1 MARESVFAPAT
12 RKPARILRALGAGL
26 VAAAGLAACDPVGPN
41 YVRPEP
47 PAPAQ
52 FVEAGPWKEAVP
64 QDTIARGDWWTIFG
78 DSTLNG
84 LQAEAVRRNPDLK
97 AVAAR
102 VLQAQAIAGIS
113 KSYMY
118 PEIQVGGLAQRF
130 ANNSNFA
137 VLVDPAT
144 VTANTATITDG
155 FKAVPLYATW
165 EIDFWGRIRR
175 QMEAALAELSASIAA
190 YQVALLTLNGEIA
203 QTYFELRTTDELQRV
218 IAENIALRRGT
229 FELVKARSTNG
240 LSSDVAL
247 SEAETALRTVEAQ
260 APPLEA
266 QRSRLVHKLAVL
278 TGSNPEA
285 LTIGKEP
292 FRQAIP
298 AIPVGLP
305 SDLLQRRPDIA
316 KAERELA
323 AYNARIGVA
332 VAAYFPTIQLTSAVG
347 FESFALSTLVQP
359 TSNIWGIGLSLFQSL
374 FNSGRTTLNVER
386 SRAAYEEQVALYQAL
401 LLRSFQEV
409 ENALAGLRHL
419 SQQARL
425 QQIAV
430 TSARN
435 TATLASQRFQQGLV
449 SMLDVLNAQR
459 AVLASRT
466 IAVQIANDQLMT
478 TVALIKAL
486 GGGWQDRSQQVP
498 EGLRTMWAPPLKQ

>member
-1 MARESVFAPAT
+1 MATKSVSEPAVP
-12 RKPARILRALGAGL
+12 RPVRVLRALGAGL
-26 VAAAGLAACDPVGPN
+26 AAAASLAGCDPVGPN
-41 YVRPEP
+41 YVRPEATV
-47 PAPAQ
+47 PAR

-64 QDTIARGDWWTIFG
+64 QDSIARGDWWTIFG
-78 DSTLNG
+78 DATLNG
-84 LQAEAVRRNPDLK
+84 LQTEAVRRNPDLK

-155 FKAVPLYATW
+155 FKAVPLYSTW

-175 QMEAALAELSASIAA
+175 QMEAAMSELGASIAA

-229 FELVKARSTNG
+229 FELVRVRRADG

-247 SEAETALRTVEAQ
+247 LEAETALRTVEAQ

-278 TGSNPEA
+278 TGSTPES

-292 FRQAIP
+292 YRPAIP

-316 KAERELA
+316 RAERELV

-347 FESFALSTLVQP
+347 FESFALSTLTQP

-386 SRAAYEEQVALYQAL
+386 TRAAYEEQVALYQAL
-401 LLRSFQEV
+401 LLKSFQEV

-419 SQQARL
+419 GQQARL

-430 TSARN
+430 TSASN
-435 TATLASQRFQQGLV
+435 TAGLAIQRFQQGLV

-466 IAVQIANDQLMT
+466 IAVQITNDQLMT

-486 GGGWQDRSQQVP
+486 GGGWHDRAQQAP
-498 EGLRTMWAPPLKQ
+498 EGLRNMWAPPLKQ